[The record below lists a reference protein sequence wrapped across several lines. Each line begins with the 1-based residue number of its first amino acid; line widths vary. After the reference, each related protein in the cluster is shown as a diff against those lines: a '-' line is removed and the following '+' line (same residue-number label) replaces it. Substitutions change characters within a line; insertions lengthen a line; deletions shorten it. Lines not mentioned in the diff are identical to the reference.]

1 MNKKIVVIGSSNIDL
16 FMKVKNIPKP
26 GETIIGGEIYK
37 SFGGKG
43 ANQAVAAARTI
54 ADVTFIGSIGND
66 ADGTSVLNNLLNEGI
81 DVSKVE
87 QKTNK
92 PTGMALIFVDQF
104 GENSIAVSSG
114 ANSCLTENDI
124 INDTCVIKNADIVL
138 VQLEIP
144 INTVKTALKIANDN
158 NVKVIL
164 NPAPALT
171 IEEELYSYVSIIA
184 PNIHEA
190 ESLTGIKIKSKN
202 DALTASKILIEKGVN
217 NVIITNGVHGV
228 YICSEDEIEFV
239 PSYPVKT
246 TDTTGAGDVFIG
258 VLASSIAKGYEIS
271 ESVKY
276 ANAAAAIS
284 VTRRGAQNSA
294 PTISEINSFLLD
306 QNDNKFFIHINGV
319 ENEKN

>member
-37 SFGGKG
+37 AFGGKG
-43 ANQAVAAARTI
+43 ANQAVAAARTLS
-54 ADVTFIGSIGND
+54 DVTFISSIGKDTEGVN
-66 ADGTSVLNNLLNEGI
+66 VLNNLLNEGI
-81 DVSKVE
+81 DISKIE
-87 QKTNK
+87 QKTTK
-92 PTGMALIFVDQF
+92 PTGMALIFVDQY

-114 ANSCLTENDI
+114 ANSDLSESDI
-124 INDTCVIKNADIVL
+124 IKHACVIKDADIVL

-144 INTVKTALKIANDN
+144 LNTVKAALKIAKDN

-164 NPAPALT
+164 NPAPALK
-171 IEEELYSYVSIIA
+171 IEDELYKYVSIIA

-202 DALTASKILIEKGVN
+202 DALTASNVLFEKGVK

-228 YICSEDEIEFV
+228 YICSEGEIEFI
-239 PSYPVKT
+239 PSFPVKT
-246 TDTTGAGDVFIG
+246 IDTTGAGDVFIG
-258 VLASSIAKGYEIS
+258 VLASSIAKGFEIS
-271 ESVKY
+271 EAVKY

-294 PTISEINSFLLD
+294 PTMSEINAFLLD
-306 QNDNKFFIHINGV
+306 QTDSKSFIHINGV